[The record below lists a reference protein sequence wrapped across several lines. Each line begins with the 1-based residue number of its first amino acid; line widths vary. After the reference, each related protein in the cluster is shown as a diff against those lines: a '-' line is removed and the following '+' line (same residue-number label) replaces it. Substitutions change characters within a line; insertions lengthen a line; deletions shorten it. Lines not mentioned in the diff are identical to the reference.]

1 MKNQARQNKR
11 QNGEIVIFIVGIMTI
26 IFTIFLITPSIK
38 NDVTAFSDI
47 REYVGKDAVI
57 DPLDE
62 KLQAQVSSRDVLE
75 YNVISSKGNIL
86 EIFSTY
92 NTFSI
97 INNEKLYENSNTY
110 VVDQTT
116 RKHVNDKEYYFIF
129 PTNVKKQ
136 NYQLIDPNMEVPATF
151 VFEGVKY
158 VDDLEVYEF
167 SCQSNGDDFSNA
179 WPEYSPEKIYGDQ
192 TCKTLIEPI
201 TGKTVYFS
209 LTWKMYLIQD
219 GKHITIE
226 QGEAET
232 ADFAA
237 KIMMHHAKDTK
248 RLFFIYD
255 YITPTIIIVI
265 FALVFLVYRDNRIL
279 KERKELI
286 AKQLE
291 EVKQINKIRI
301 ELLEK
306 QVTQNKFGVI
316 GELAASLSHDLRN
329 PLSVIKTSVELL
341 AEKYKEKF
349 DVADKDKIQRINKA
363 VERIA
368 DQVDD
373 VLGFVRKNP
382 LALEVISL
390 KTILASSI
398 ESLKIPNR
406 IKIKMPESDV
416 KIPVDKVQMETVF
429 SNMINN
435 SIQAISES
443 GEIEIKIS
451 ENFDNVEIQIIDS
464 GIGIPDD
471 KLSKIFEPL
480 FTTKQ
485 SGTGL
490 GLSSCMSIIKNHG
503 GTINVKN
510 NPTTFTITLLKKPEI
525 PEKV

>member
-1 MKNQARQNKR
+1 M
-11 QNGEIVIFIVGIMTI
+11 ITFTMFWI
-26 IFTIFLITPSIK
+26 IPDLK

-47 REYVGKDAVI
+47 REYEGKDEVI
-57 DPLDE
+57 DPVD
-62 KLQAQVSSRDVLE
+62 KKIQSPVSSRDVLE
-75 YNVISSKGNIL
+75 YKVISSKGNIL

-92 NTFSI
+92 NTFNI
-97 INNEKLYENSNTY
+97 INNEKIYENSNTY
-110 VVDQTT
+110 FVDQTT

-209 LTWKMYLIQD
+209 ITWNMYLIQD

-226 QGEAET
+226 QGEAKT
-232 ADFAA
+232 TDFAA
-237 KIMMHHAKDTK
+237 RIMLHHAEDTK
-248 RLFFIYD
+248 KLFFIYD

-291 EVKQINKIRI
+291 EVKQINKIKI

-306 QVTQNKFGVI
+306 QTTQNKFEII
-316 GELAASLSHDLRN
+316 GELASKLSHDLRN
-329 PLSVIKTSVELL
+329 PLSVIKTSVELV
-341 AEKYKEKF
+341 AEKYNEKF
-349 DVADKDKIQRINKA
+349 DVADKDKIQRINRAIDK
-363 VERIA
+363 IA
-368 DQVDD
+368 HQVDD

-382 LALEVISL
+382 LSLEVISL
-390 KTILASSI
+390 KTILMSSI

-406 IKIKMPESDV
+406 IKIKMSESDV
-416 KIPVDKVQMETVF
+416 KISVDRIQMETVF

-443 GEIEIKIS
+443 GEIEIKIT
-451 ENFDNVEIQIIDS
+451 ENFDSVEIQIIDS
-464 GIGIPDD
+464 GTGIPDD
-471 KLSKIFEPL
+471 KLSEIFEPL

-490 GLSSCMSIIKNHG
+490 GLASCMSIIKNHG

-510 NPTTFTITLLKKPEI
+510 NPTTFTITLPKPEI
-525 PEKV
+525 LEKA